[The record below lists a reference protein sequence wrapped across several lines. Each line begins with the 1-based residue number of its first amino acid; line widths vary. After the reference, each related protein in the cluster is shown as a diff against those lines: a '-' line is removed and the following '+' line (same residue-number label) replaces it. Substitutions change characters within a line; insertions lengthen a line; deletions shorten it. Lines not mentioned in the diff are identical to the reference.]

1 MQPSPNITSLESFF
15 RLVTV
20 MGFKAA
26 LAAFP
31 AKRLIENNYYRT
43 DFNMQVLADK
53 LHLNRAYLRNIF
65 SEYEHVSPK
74 LYLVTARMTHAR
86 AFLEDA
92 DMPIHFVANS
102 VGYEDP
108 LQFTKTTNPYNPT
121 QSSAAP
127 SGIFSAV
134 SDAQKL
140 AIGNL
145 LHVRARFFRQPF
157 WTISADKT
165 EGNPFF
171 AK

>member
-1 MQPSPNITSLESFF
+1 
-15 RLVTV
+15 

-43 DFNMQVLADK
+43 DFHMQVLADK

-121 QSSAAP
+121 QSSAACG
-127 SGIFSAV
+127 GIFSAV
-134 SDAQKL
+134 SDVQYLPSATFYMSE
-140 AIGNL
+140 
-145 LHVRARFFRQPF
+145 RAFSGSRFGRFRQIKPKETRF
-157 WTISADKT
+157 LQN
-165 EGNPFF
+165 ECRFL
-171 AK
+171 

>member
-1 MQPSPNITSLESFF
+1 M
-15 RLVTV
+15 VTV

-74 LYLVTARMTHAR
+74 HYLVTTRMTHAR

-121 QSSAAP
+121 QSSAACG
-127 SGIFSAV
+127 GIFSAD
-134 SDAQKL
+134 SDAQKH
-140 AIGNL
+140 ATGNL
-145 LHVRARFFRQPF
+145 LYVRARFFRQPF

>member
-1 MQPSPNITSLESFF
+1 M
-15 RLVTV
+15 TV

-74 LYLVTARMTHAR
+74 HYLVTTRMTHAR

-108 LQFTKTTNPYNPT
+108 LQFTKMFKHYF
-121 QSSAAP
+121 
-127 SGIFSAV
+127 GV
-134 SDAQKL
+134 SPKQ
-140 AIGNL
+140 
-145 LHVRARFFRQPF
+145 FRER
-157 WTISADKT
+157 K
-165 EGNPFF
+165 ERV
-171 AK
+171 